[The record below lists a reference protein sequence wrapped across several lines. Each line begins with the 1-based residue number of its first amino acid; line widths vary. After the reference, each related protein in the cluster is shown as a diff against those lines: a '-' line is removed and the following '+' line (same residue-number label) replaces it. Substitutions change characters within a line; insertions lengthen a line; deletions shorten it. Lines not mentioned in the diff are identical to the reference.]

1 MKNKTIFLLLV
12 GFCFYL
18 PFGIALSPANDV
30 DLSSVRVLILIF
42 FAIWI
47 LAGFRK
53 GKLLFPSSFSGMLL
67 MSFLFLN
74 AFSIFFARNT
84 DWSARKLLFLLS
96 VFPLYFIATNII
108 TSQARREKI
117 MKALVWGGFFTAI
130 MGIFQFLMQFVVGID
145 SVYGF
150 WAKNVAP
157 LFLGRAFSEAVL
169 QNPSWL
175 VNVSGKTL
183 LRATAT
189 FPDPHMLSFFL
200 GMLIPIALGLYMNS
214 KKTIYAIILTALILT
229 DMLTFSRGGYLGL
242 FAAAVAL
249 IALFWRNISSRY
261 KLGMIFLSAALF
273 LALIVPSP
281 ISSRFISI
289 FDFNEGSNAGRLEIW
304 SEAIRVISRYPVFG
318 VGLGNYPLEIKP
330 TAGYREPIYAHSLY
344 LDIATET
351 GILNSL
357 FWIMFEAAL
366 GYAFLLR
373 AKEEPVY
380 LAFFISILIFATHSL
395 VEMPIYSPVV
405 LSLFLVVAS
414 FDNPNLKKNE
424 EIS

>member
-1 MKNKTIFLLLV
+1 MKNKILFLSLV

-18 PFGIALSPANDV
+18 PFAIALSPSNDV
-30 DLSSVRVLILIF
+30 DLSSIRVLILVF
-42 FAIWI
+42 FLSWI
-47 LAGFRK
+47 VQGLRSK
-53 GKLLFPSSFSGMLL
+53 KLFLPHSFSGLL
-67 MSFLFLN
+67 IMSFLFLN
-74 AFSIFFARNT
+74 AFSVFFARNT
-84 DWSARKLLFLLS
+84 DWSARKLLFLFS

-108 TSQARREKI
+108 TSQERRDKI
-117 MKALVWGGFFTAI
+117 IKALVWGGFFAAI
-130 MGIFQFLMQFVVGID
+130 LGIFQFFMQFIVGID
-145 SVYGF
+145 GVYGF

-169 QNPSWL
+169 RNPSWL

-183 LRATAT
+183 LRATST
-189 FPDPHMLSFFL
+189 FPDPHMFSFFL
-200 GMLIPIALGLYMNS
+200 GMLIPLALGLYMDS

-229 DMLTFSRGGYLGL
+229 DTLTFSRGGYLGL

-273 LALIVPSP
+273 FVLIVPGP
-281 ISSRFISI
+281 ISSRFISS
-289 FDFNEGSNAGRLEIW
+289 FDFNEGSNAGRLETW
-304 SEAIRVISRYPVFG
+304 NKAVDVISNHPFFG

-344 LDIATET
+344 LDIAAET
-351 GILNSL
+351 GIINSL
-357 FWIMFEAAL
+357 IWMMLELAL

-373 AKEEPVY
+373 AKEDPIHM
-380 LAFFISILIFATHSL
+380 AFFISILVFATHSL

-405 LSLFLVVAS
+405 LSLFLLVAS
-414 FDNPNLKKNE
+414 FDNPSLRKK
-424 EIS
+424 